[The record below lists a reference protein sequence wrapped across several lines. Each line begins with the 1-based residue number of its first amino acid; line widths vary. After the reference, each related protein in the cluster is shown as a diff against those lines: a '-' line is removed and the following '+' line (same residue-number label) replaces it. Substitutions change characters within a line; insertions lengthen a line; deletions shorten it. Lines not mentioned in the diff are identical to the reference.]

1 MMIRNL
7 WNASKL
13 SKTLMLGGTL
23 LVLVVLALALSA
35 LGGAGPTDLSGS
47 RRPGGDREQ
56 GFTLAVPS
64 AQRVAGFVETY
75 APRVEGTERDIDKLT
90 QALKLADERQK
101 KQEELL
107 RALAG
112 ELRDARS
119 DIAGRA
125 PERTPPLPSPVT
137 PPGAHAQEVKVAPEV
152 PVEVPRI
159 QTIRLPAASAA
170 GVQEVHL
177 PAGSFAEGVML
188 TGVFAPVE
196 GQALPVQIRLSSEW
210 TTPNRGRIPIGDA
223 FLVGK
228 AQGDA
233 NSERATI
240 QIEKLSYVHSTG
252 RSIEIPVNGYIVDKD
267 GIQGAQG
274 KYVWR
279 AEEFMIY
286 AAAAGAA
293 AGAGDAL
300 SQSQTTTTL
309 NPIGGATQLIT
320 GDLGKFAGGRAL
332 SGAANQLNQAIG
344 KRLNE
349 ISPAIWVPNGRTV
362 TVTLIDGATLI
373 GVAPKELQHVDGR
386 TPYAGL
392 DLDR

>member
-1 MMIRNL
+1 MIRKL
-7 WNASKL
+7 WSATRL
-13 SKTLMLGGTL
+13 SKILMLGGAL
-23 LVLVVLALALSA
+23 AVLVVLAIALSA
-35 LGGAGPTDLSGS
+35 FGTPSGTDPAGPRRSGQ
-47 RRPGGDREQ
+47 DREQ
-56 GFTLAVPS
+56 GFSLAVPS

-75 APRVEGTERDIDKLT
+75 APRVEEAEREIDKLT
-90 QALKLADERQK
+90 QALKAADERSK
-101 KQEELL
+101 KQEAVLL
-107 RALAG
+107 ALAG
-112 ELRDARS
+112 ELKDARTEIS
-119 DIAGRA
+119 ARGN
-125 PERTPPLPSPVT
+125 P
-137 PPGAHAQEVKVAPEV
+137 PPGLFPAPLGNPAKGPEDIR
-152 PVEVPRI
+152 EETPRI
-159 QTIRLPAASAA
+159 QRIRLQGQAPAPAPEA
-170 GVQEVHL
+170 HL

-210 TTPNRGRIPIGDA
+210 TTPNRGRLPIGDA

-233 NSERATI
+233 NSERVTI
-240 QIEKLSYVHSTG
+240 QLEKLSYVHSSG
-252 RSIEIPVNGYIVDKD
+252 RSIEIPVNGFIVDTD
-267 GIQGAQG
+267 GVQGAHG

-279 AEEFMIY
+279 AEEFMLY

-300 SQSQTTTTL
+300 SQSQTTTSL
-309 NPIGGATQLIT
+309 SPLGGATQFIT
-320 GDLGKFAGGRAL
+320 GDIGKFAGGRAL

-349 ISPAIWVPNGRTV
+349 ISPAIWVPNGRKV
-362 TVTLIDGATLI
+362 TVTLIDGATLT
-373 GVAPKELQHVDGR
+373 GVSPKELYHGDGR